1 MRACSARI
9 DTGDLG
15 MNFIACN
22 QIIEGTLP
30 SRHCQQASAPRAP
43 SRARARVPP
52 PAAPDAW
59 APGGAMVGASGLC
72 IGPCSAH
79 AEL

>member
-22 QIIEGTLP
+22 QIIEGV
-30 SRHCQQASAPRAP
+30 CG
-43 SRARARVPP
+43 VC
-52 PAAPDAW
+52 
-59 APGGAMVGASGLC
+59 V
-72 IGPCSAH
+72 
-79 AEL
+79 